1 MPRTAIDW
9 YLHEYPQLT
18 LPVGKGMSAGERY
31 LDIVRHGVLPDGRP
45 DNPFSCTD
53 EDERQV
59 LESPVGPIQV
69 LYLADRGDFERFVQ
83 VFSGR
88 CEPIAVPRT
97 MGAATFFGV
106 RSWRKVNEHGRRWK
120 EERRPGWGM
129 ELLRILSDPTCF
141 TDVIVLVSKGGYSA
155 LSAEDA
161 GCPEAE
167 WLRISRVL
175 RTYHEAT
182 HVVCRKRWPDHREAI
197 RDEVVADCI
206 GLLASTG
213 GYDVGLARRFLGV
226 GERGYVPGG
235 RLENY
240 VAEGASLDS
249 AMERAE
255 AALTACEQICT
266 EMQVTDPFDV
276 LARIEDTQAGTIA

>member
-1 MPRTAIDW
+1 MPRNAIDW

-18 LPVGKGMSAGERY
+18 LPVERGMSAERRY
-31 LDIVRHGVLPDGRP
+31 LDIVRYGVLPEEPP

-88 CEPIAVPRT
+88 CEPIAVPPT
-97 MGAATFFGV
+97 MGAVTFFGV
-106 RSWRKVNEHGRRWK
+106 RNWREVDEHRRRWE
-120 EERRPGWGM
+120 EERRPSWPM
-129 ELLRILSDPTCF
+129 ELLRVLSDPTCF
-141 TDVIVLVSKGGYSA
+141 ADVIVLVSKGGYSA
-155 LSAEDA
+155 LSAADA
-161 GCPEAE
+161 GYPEAE
-167 WLRISRVL
+167 WLRVSRVL

-182 HVVCRKRWPDHREAI
+182 HVTCRKRWPSHREAI
-197 RDEVVADCI
+197 RDEVVADCV

-213 GYDVGLARRFLGV
+213 GYDAGLARRFLGV
-226 GERGYVPGG
+226 GEGGYVPGG

-240 VAEGASLDS
+240 VAERESLDS
-249 AMERAE
+249 AVGRARVAVE
-255 AALTACEQICT
+255 ACERVCA
-266 EMQVTDPFDV
+266 EMRGAGPFDV
-276 LARIEDTQAGTIA
+276 LARIEDTQAGMTA